1 MFLTGIIIILTTT
14 AISYLATPLAIRI
27 ANKFKLVTD
36 ITQRS
41 HPAHTHT
48 GIIPRGGGIPI
59 FIALLVSSLIFLPM
73 NQIVIGIL
81 IANALLLM
89 VGLWDDKYDVSPYK
103 RFGLN
108 LIISVTLVMFGLG
121 IPFISNP
128 FGGVIRLDLWKIS
141 IDFFWRTYDL
151 DTC

>member
-1 MFLTGIIIILTTT
+1 MFLTGIVIILTATV
-14 AISYLATPLAIRI
+14 ISYLSTPIAIRI
-27 ANKFKLVTD
+27 AKKFKLVTD

-59 FIALLVSSLIFLPM
+59 FIALLVSSIVFLPM
-73 NQIVIGIL
+73 NQIIIGIL
-81 IANALLLM
+81 ITNALLLI

-108 LIISVTLVMFGLG
+108 LIISVILVMFGLG

-141 IDFFWRTYDL
+141 VDI
-151 DTC
+151 